1 MADLKVLEHSSP
13 SYGPRTW
20 SNAYDGDVTVA
31 FAVDFNTAGE
41 RLTHKASGDKYV
53 GIELTRDGFNTDGAL
68 SAARKLFQFVRARRS
83 GLVLNVAGNGIYTLA
98 KSGISQ
104 ADVNLFVASVL
115 GKVHEHHALSKVISG
130 GQTGVDVAGAV
141 AGVVIGVHTQVLLP
155 RGFIQRDESKVDR
168 SHSAEDIRRQ
178 IEDGAAAVK
187 DRLLC

>member
-1 MADLKVLEHSSP
+1 MASVLVKEHRSS

-20 SNAYDGDVTVA
+20 ENASRGDVTVA
-31 FAVDFNTAGE
+31 FAVDFQTAGE
-41 RLTHKASGDKYV
+41 KLTHKASGEKYI
-53 GIELTRDGFNTDGAL
+53 GLPISTAL
-68 SAARKLFQFVRARRS
+68 MTSEHAIQCARKLFAFARSRNCRC
-83 GLVLNVAGNGIYTLA
+83 LNVAGNGIYTLA